1 MSTGQLALAVLLL
14 PAAGAILLAGRG
26 WRLPRIVTKIVGPG
40 VVWAA
45 FAVTLALFINKSS
58 GDITYWTWIKSGSFE
73 VPFNLLVDNLSIF
86 MCLVITGVGGL
97 IVTYAVGY
105 MEHEDDPSY
114 ARFFTYMDIFIF
126 SMLLL
131 VLAGNFVFLIIGWA
145 MVGLS
150 SYLLIGFWY
159 QRRSAVLA
167 ARKAFVMN
175 VIGDVGMILG
185 AFVLFA
191 TYHAITYSQV
201 FSAVDAANPCGGG
214 RLCLGFFGEGDS
226 FSLELAAF
234 LLLVGAVAKSAQ
246 IPLHTWLPDAME
258 GPTPVSALI
267 HAATMVTAGV
277 YLIGRMH
284 PIYDLAVYAH
294 AAVAIIGAVTAL
306 GAASI
311 AIVQTDIKRVLAYS
325 TMSQIGYM
333 FLAVGI
339 GAYSA
344 AFFHLMA
351 HAFFKALLFMAAGNV
366 IHAMHDEQDMRKY
379 GGLLRQLPRTSWSF
393 LIGSLSLVGVI
404 PFVGFFSKEQ
414 ILGAAFSK
422 PDDTLSLI
430 VWGIGFVTAL
440 ITGFYTGRMWWMAF
454 GGKPSPQRP
463 VEHPHEA
470 PPVMLVP
477 VVVLAVLATFG
488 GLIQTRALGFGPQ
501 AVSDFLAGIV
511 GVQPWEGGTADVVV
525 SVITM
530 ILALL
535 LFLAAYRFYVAR
547 TWKPWSAAVPWL
559 QNLLERKYYF
569 DEIYNAAFVRTMDA
583 AAELGLRR
591 IEEPILD
598 GAVVG
603 TGYTTVATAGGASL
617 LQTGYFRNYVL
628 VFLGGA
634 VITAVIVLLV
644 RAGS

>member
-1 MSTGQLALAVLLL
+1 MSTSALALTILLL
-14 PAAGAILLAGRG
+14 PAAGALVLAGRG
-26 WRLPRIVTKIVGPG
+26 WRLPRIVTQIVGPG

-45 FAVTLALFINKSS
+45 FVITLVLFVDKAS
-58 GDITYWTWIKSGSFE
+58 GDFTYWTWIKSGSFE
-73 VPFNLLVDNLSIF
+73 VPFNLLIDNLSIF

-97 IVTYAVGY
+97 IVTYSVGY
-105 MEHEDDPSY
+105 MAHENDASY
-114 ARFFTYMDIFIF
+114 ARFFTYMDVFIF

-131 VLAGNFVFLIIGWA
+131 VLAGNFVFLIVGWA
-145 MVGLS
+145 LVGLS
-150 SYLLIGFWY
+150 SYFLIGFWY

-185 AFVLFA
+185 AFVLFVNVHGV
-191 TYHAITYSQV
+191 TYNQV
-201 FSAVDAANPCGGG
+201 FGALPHA
-214 RLCLGFFGEGDS
+214 DS
-226 FSLELAAF
+226 GWLELAAF

-246 IPLHTWLPDAME
+246 LPLHTWLPDAME

-277 YLIGRMH
+277 YLVGRMY
-284 PIYDLAVYAH
+284 PIYDVASYAH
-294 AAVAIIGAVTAL
+294 GAVAIIGAITAL
-306 GAASI
+306 FAATI

-333 FLAVGI
+333 FLAVGV

-344 AFFHLMA
+344 GFFHLLS

-366 IHAMHDEQDMRKY
+366 IHAMNDEQDMRKY
-379 GGLLRQLPRTSWSF
+379 GGLHAQMPRTSWSF

-422 PDDTLSLI
+422 PDSSLALA

-440 ITGFYTGRMWWMAF
+440 VTGFYTGRMWWMAF
-454 GGKPSPQRP
+454 WGKPSPQRP

-470 PPVMLVP
+470 PPVMLFP
-477 VVVLAVLATFG
+477 VLILAVLATVG
-488 GLIQTRALGFGPQ
+488 GLIQTRALGFGPRLMQ
-501 AVSDFLAGIV
+501 DFLEFQATV
-511 GVQPWEGGTADVVV
+511 GKQTWEGGASEIAATLV
-525 SVITM
+525 TM
-530 ILALL
+530 MLASL
-535 LFLAAYRFYVAR
+535 LFLGAYQIYVAR
-547 TWKPWSAAVPWL
+547 VWKPWSSVVPWL
-559 QNLLERKYYF
+559 QRLLERKYYF
-569 DEIYNAAFVRTMDA
+569 DELYSAIVVRPMDTIA
-583 AAELGLRR
+583 DVGLRDVEQPL
-591 IEEPILD
+591 ID

-603 TGYTTVATAGGASL
+603 TGHAVQVGATEASL

-628 VFLGGA
+628 VFVAGA
-634 VITAVIVLLV
+634 VVVAVLLIIS